1 MTPERFQK
9 LTRVLERRQPDLTVL
24 AEDVH
29 KTHNIAALLRTY
41 DAVGIP
47 AMHVVSPGGEF
58 RRHHM
63 VSGGS
68 RKWVQTHIHADIDA
82 AIVELKQLYFQVIAA
97 IISQDSEDYRA
108 LDYTGPTALLLGSE
122 LDGLSEH
129 ALSLADQHARVP
141 MRGLVSSLNVSVAA
155 ALILFEA
162 ARQREQAGMYRQ
174 RRLDSETFAR
184 TLFEWCYPDVARRCR
199 DRRLP
204 YPDLSDD
211 GFILDNPLPGSA
223 NRAASQGT

>member
-1 MTPERFQK
+1 M
-9 LTRVLERRQPDLTVL
+9 
-24 AEDVH
+24 
-29 KTHNIAALLRTY
+29 
-41 DAVGIP
+41 
-47 AMHVVSPGGEF
+47 
-58 RRHHM
+58 
-63 VSGGS
+63 
-68 RKWVQTHIHADIDA
+68 
-82 AIVELKQLYFQVIAA
+82 
-97 IISQDSEDYRA
+97 
-108 LDYTGPTALLLGSE
+108 
-122 LDGLSEH
+122 SEH

-155 ALILFEA
+155 ALILFQA

-184 TLFEWCYPDVARRCR
+184 TLFEWCYPDMARRCR

-211 GFILDNPLPGSA
+211 GFMLDNPLPGSA